1 MEKKIEIN
9 KKGTYGSA
17 IEEFG
22 LLVIGI
28 DFEAKEVMEIVKV
41 IKNDETKSEITDYSS
56 KEILVRPATEEDFK
70 NAINE
75 STPPL
80 IESIASINKSSE
92 SLKRKLPKLKHF
104 ICCDRIGITTNDTAE
119 CRICGKKQTFDDE
132 TILDV
137 VCPECGKKII
147 AVTNQKDM
155 KFFMCG
161 NCKTHIDVEYD
172 YKTNKIKDLMNL

>member
-75 STPPL
+75 STPTFNR
-80 IESIASINKSSE
+80 INSK
-92 SLKRKLPKLKHF
+92 
-104 ICCDRIGITTNDTAE
+104 
-119 CRICGKKQTFDDE
+119 
-132 TILDV
+132 
-137 VCPECGKKII
+137 
-147 AVTNQKDM
+147 
-155 KFFMCG
+155 
-161 NCKTHIDVEYD
+161 Y
-172 YKTNKIKDLMNL
+172 